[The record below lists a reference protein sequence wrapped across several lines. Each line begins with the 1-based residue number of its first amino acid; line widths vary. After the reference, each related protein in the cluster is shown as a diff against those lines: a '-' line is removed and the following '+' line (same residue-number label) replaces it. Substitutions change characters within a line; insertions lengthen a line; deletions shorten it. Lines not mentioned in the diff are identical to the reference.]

1 MKGIGKRVA
10 VGFMSIVALLFV
22 SGMIS
27 LFELGNL
34 SNDTEN
40 ILSASKRNMEL
51 AKEMLDAAC
60 DHNVATMNI
69 TVLCDDS
76 YGDMCRKALND
87 LEGRLAATGGE
98 SYNKESIDSLASA
111 VSELRMLTDNYI
123 LQSSSPR
130 KYKLPEEYSD
140 MPELG
145 PEWGTDVV
153 MADDFELGTVSLSVV
168 GKVWYTEVYKA
179 ANDRLMQQ
187 IERFVDLNHG
197 TLAPRAA
204 QLNKNAYRSVA
215 PVFISL
221 IVMIAIVLMFF
232 YFINVYCVR
241 PILKINRS
249 LREYLSFKL
258 PYNVKAEL
266 IDELK
271 ELDDNIETLIN
282 ISKQNKQ

>member
-10 VGFMSIVALLFV
+10 VGFMSIVALLFI

-51 AKEMLDAAC
+51 AKEMLKSAHEHSRAMM
-60 DHNVATMNI
+60 NVAVFNDREFDD
-69 TVLCDDS
+69 LCRRS
-76 YGDMCRKALND
+76 MGD
-87 LEGRLAATGGE
+87 LEGGLAAARSE
-98 SYNKESIDSLASA
+98 AYNETCLDSLAMTIK
-111 VSELRMLTDNYI
+111 ELRALSDEYLLRSNDAPDP
-123 LQSSSPR
+123 QSDAGAAFVD
-130 KYKLPEEYSD
+130 LGLEEASF
-140 MPELG
+140 
-145 PEWGTDVV
+145 
-153 MADDFELGTVSLSVV
+153 A
-168 GKVWYTEVYKA
+168 GKVWYDTRYEILYL
-179 ANDRLMQQ
+179 RLLEQ
-187 IERFVDLNHG
+187 IKSFMTLTHSS
-197 TLAPRAA
+197 LAPRAA

-249 LREYLSFKL
+249 LSEYLSFRL

-282 ISKQNKQ
+282 ISKQNNKQ

>member
-10 VGFMSIVALLFV
+10 IGFMSIVALLFI

-51 AKEMLDAAC
+51 AKAMLDAAYS
-60 DHNVATMNI
+60 HNVAAMNI
-69 TVLCDDS
+69 TVLCDES
-76 YGDMCRKALND
+76 YSDMCRKSLND
-87 LEGRLAATGGE
+87 LEGRLAAACSE
-98 SYNKESIDSLASA
+98 SYNKEGLDSLALA

-123 LQSSSPR
+123 LQTPPR
-130 KYKLPEEYSD
+130 KYKLPERYAN

-145 PEWGTDVV
+145 QEQGTDVV
-153 MADDFELGTVSLSVV
+153 MADDFAFGTVALSTV
-168 GKVWYTEVYKA
+168 GKVWYTEVYKEA
-179 ANDRLMQQ
+179 SDRLMQQ
-187 IERFVDLNHG
+187 IEHFVALNHG
-197 TLAPRAA
+197 SIAPRAA

-258 PYNVKAEL
+258 PYSVKTEL

>member
-10 VGFMSIVALLFV
+10 IGFMSIVALLFI

-51 AKEMLDAAC
+51 AKDMLKSAH
-60 DHNVATMNI
+60 DHSRAMLNVAIFN
-69 TVLCDDS
+69 DRSFD
-76 YGDMCRKALND
+76 DMCHRSMGD
-87 LEGRLAATGGE
+87 LEGRLVAARSEAYNE
-98 SYNKESIDSLASA
+98 SCLDSLAMTLN
-111 VSELRMLTDNYI
+111 ELRTL
-123 LQSSSPR
+123 S
-130 KYKLPEEYSD
+130 EEYLSQPDEPLSLRSD
-140 MPELG
+140 MKSAFLDLG
-145 PEWGTDVV
+145 LEEASVAGKIWYDTKYEIVYLRLLEQIK
-153 MADDFELGTVSLSVV
+153 DFMTHTHAS
-168 GKVWYTEVYKA
+168 
-179 ANDRLMQQ
+179 
-187 IERFVDLNHG
+187 
-197 TLAPRAA
+197 LAPRAA

-232 YFINVYCVR
+232 YFINLYCVR
-241 PILKINRS
+241 PILKINRA

-258 PYNVKAEL
+258 PYNVKAEV

>member
-10 VGFMSIVALLFV
+10 IGFMSIVALLFI

-51 AKEMLDAAC
+51 AKEMIKSAHEHSRAMM
-60 DHNVATMNI
+60 NVAVFNDRTFDD
-69 TVLCDDS
+69 LCRRS
-76 YGDMCRKALND
+76 MGD
-87 LEGRLAATGGE
+87 LEGRLAAARSEAYNE
-98 SYNKESIDSLASA
+98 SCLDSLSLTLG
-111 VSELRMLTDNYI
+111 ELRTLSDEYL
-123 LQSSSPR
+123 LQSGDSS
-130 KYKLPEEYSD
+130 
-140 MPELG
+140 
-145 PEWGTDVV
+145 V
-153 MADDFELGTVSLSVV
+153 
-168 GKVWYTEVYKA
+168 
-179 ANDRLMQQ
+179 QQ
-187 IERFVDLNHG
+187 PDTKSAFVDLGLEEASLAGKIWYDTKYEIIYLRLLDQIKNFMTLTHSS
-197 TLAPRAA
+197 LAPRAA

-249 LREYLSFKL
+249 LNGYLSFKL

>member
-10 VGFMSIVALLFV
+10 IGFMSIVALLFI

-51 AKEMLDAAC
+51 AKDMLKSAH
-60 DHNVATMNI
+60 DHSRAMMNVAVFDDRTSED
-69 TVLCDDS
+69 LCRRS
-76 YGDMCRKALND
+76 MGD
-87 LEGRLAATGGE
+87 LEGLLAAARSEAYNE
-98 SYNKESIDSLASA
+98 SCLDSLS
-111 VSELRMLTDNYI
+111 STMNELRTLSDGYL
-123 LQSSSPR
+123 LQSNKQSDAEKSS
-130 KYKLPEEYSD
+130 L
-140 MPELG
+140 
-145 PEWGTDVV
+145 
-153 MADDFELGTVSLSVV
+153 ADFEFDTASFS
-168 GKVWYTEVYKA
+168 GKVWYDTKYEMIYL
-179 ANDRLMQQ
+179 RLLDQ
-187 IERFVDLNHG
+187 IKNFMTLTHSS
-197 TLAPRAA
+197 LAPRAA

-241 PILKINRS
+241 PILKINGS

-271 ELDDNIETLIN
+271 ELDDNIGTLIN